1 MEKTVKIKEGKVSM
15 RELGAFLQVKKP
27 YGDWVSELVYRHRL
41 AEDLDYTKV
50 KKGFMQADHLVP
62 VEIAEE
68 IVSEMTCDKAKDLKD
83 QFINVQTKKEQ
94 KMDAK
99 NYVAC
104 AEKIIKEKN
113 KQEVFEEGSCSNF
126 LFEGHKVR
134 VKINEKGE
142 TWFVAKDVAAALDI
156 SWSGQTLSRIP
167 DKWKLMIKFITSFGA
182 KPTTFINEM
191 AVYKLAF
198 RSSKEEADRFS
209 NWIASEVLPSI
220 SRTGSYHINP
230 GENIDIDR
238 VKDMAKKGAIQAL
251 YASDIAVTTA
261 NRAEKKADDINI
273 RIDRLGLDGDTGYRS
288 VVGYQ
293 RQNNYSL
300 PRGAH
305 QQIGKVASRL
315 SRERD
320 IEIDSAPCPRWGKV
334 NTYSVDILKEV
345 FTDWFKFTHKH
356 CLV

>member
-113 KQEVFEEGSCSNF
+113 KQEVF
-126 LFEGHKVR
+126 V
-134 VKINEKGE
+134 
-142 TWFVAKDVAAALDI
+142 
-156 SWSGQTLSRIP
+156 Q
-167 DKWKLMIKFITSFGA
+167 
-182 KPTTFINEM
+182 
-191 AVYKLAF
+191 
-198 RSSKEEADRFS
+198 
-209 NWIASEVLPSI
+209 
-220 SRTGSYHINP
+220 
-230 GENIDIDR
+230 
-238 VKDMAKKGAIQAL
+238 
-251 YASDIAVTTA
+251 
-261 NRAEKKADDINI
+261 
-273 RIDRLGLDGDTGYRS
+273 
-288 VVGYQ
+288 
-293 RQNNYSL
+293 
-300 PRGAH
+300 
-305 QQIGKVASRL
+305 
-315 SRERD
+315 
-320 IEIDSAPCPRWGKV
+320 
-334 NTYSVDILKEV
+334 
-345 FTDWFKFTHKH
+345 
-356 CLV
+356 